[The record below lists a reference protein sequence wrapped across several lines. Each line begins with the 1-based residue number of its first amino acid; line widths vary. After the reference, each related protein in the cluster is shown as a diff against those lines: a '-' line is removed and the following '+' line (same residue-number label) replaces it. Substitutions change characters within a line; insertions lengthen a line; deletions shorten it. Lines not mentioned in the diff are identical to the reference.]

1 MKENSSKNIK
11 IAFFLNLCFSIFELI
26 GGIFTNSIS
35 IISDSVHD
43 FGDCISIGIS
53 YFFEKKSKRKPDNKY
68 TYGYLRYSLMGAL
81 ITSFVLLLGSTL
93 VLYNAIPRLFN
104 PEEVNYNGMLIFA
117 LFGVAINGYAAY
129 KTSGGHGKNERAVSL
144 HMLEDVLGWIAVL
157 IGSLIM
163 KIFDI
168 SIIDPLLS
176 IGISIYILYNVY
188 QNIRSIVVVL
198 MEKIP
203 DDIDV
208 RELKKHLKSEYTK
221 IIDIHHIHIWT
232 IDGINN
238 YITMHLVIDGNTEVQ
253 DIIDLKCSIKN
264 ELSHENIKHVTI
276 EIEYANEKC
285 TDKSCNVEST
295 ESHAHDHHHHH

>member
-1 MKENSSKNIK
+1 MKENSTKNIK
-11 IAFFLNLCFSIFELI
+11 IVFFLNLCFSIFELI

-53 YFFEKKSKRKPDNKY
+53 YFFERKSKKKPDNKY

-81 ITSFVLLLGSTL
+81 ITSFVLLIGSTL

-117 LFGVAINGYAAY
+117 VFGVAINGYAAY
-129 KTSGGHGKNERAVSL
+129 KTSKGHGKNEKAVSL
-144 HMLEDVLGWIAVL
+144 HMLEDVLGWVAVL

-163 KIFDI
+163 KIFDTP
-168 SIIDPLLS
+168 IIDPLLS
-176 IGISIYILYNVY
+176 IGISVYILYNVY
-188 QNIRSIVVVL
+188 DNIKGIMVVF

-208 RELKKHLKSEYTK
+208 KELKKHLKSAYK
-221 IIDIHHIHIWT
+221 SIIDIHHIHIWT

-238 YITMHLVIDGNTEVQ
+238 YITMHLVIDSNTEVQ
-253 DIIDLKCSIKN
+253 DIIDLKNSIKH
-264 ELSHENIKHVTI
+264 ELGHENIKHVTI
-276 EIEYANEKC
+276 EIEYAGEKC
-285 TDKSCNVEST
+285 NDKLCNIESSEAT
-295 ESHAHDHHHHH
+295 SHHHHHH

>member
-104 PEEVNYNGMLIFA
+104 PEDVNYNGMLIFA

-129 KTSGGHGKNERAVSL
+129 KTSKGHG
-144 HMLEDVLGWIAVL
+144 
-157 IGSLIM
+157 
-163 KIFDI
+163 
-168 SIIDPLLS
+168 
-176 IGISIYILYNVY
+176 
-188 QNIRSIVVVL
+188 
-198 MEKIP
+198 
-203 DDIDV
+203 
-208 RELKKHLKSEYTK
+208 
-221 IIDIHHIHIWT
+221 
-232 IDGINN
+232 
-238 YITMHLVIDGNTEVQ
+238 
-253 DIIDLKCSIKN
+253 
-264 ELSHENIKHVTI
+264 
-276 EIEYANEKC
+276 
-285 TDKSCNVEST
+285 
-295 ESHAHDHHHHH
+295 